1 MSKMFVSN
9 MPAVTIAINATSM
22 KALIAAADVGRNQTV
37 TNISGSRSGRTYR
50 VPGTGVTYTASA
62 PGEYPAVRLG
72 DLKGGIQR
80 KVVGGEVRVGT
91 ALKHGFFLEDP
102 NDEIAAG
109 AHFSGSRNPARPWL
123 KRSLDEAKPAM
134 LAKLAERWF

>member
-1 MSKMFVSN
+1 

-62 PGEYPAVRLG
+62 PGEFPAVATG
-72 DLKGGIQR
+72 NLKGSIQR
-80 KVVGGEVRVGT
+80 KVVNDEVQVGT
-91 ALKHGFFLEDP
+91 AVEYGLFLEKKP
-102 NDEIAAG
+102 GNKG
-109 AHFSGSRNPARPWL
+109 GRPWL
-123 KRSLDEAKPAM
+123 KPSLDQAKPAM